1 MADLGK
7 PTART
12 AKKVKTADFH
22 NNITVFKNSKNWANS
37 KLKANEDNDSSKS
50 IQNRKTMQSKI
61 EACFKTF
68 LRVNL
73 KS

>member
-12 AKKVKTADFH
+12 VKKVKTAEFH
-22 NNITVFKNSKNWANS
+22 NNITVSKDKKHWAIS
-37 KLKANEDNDSSKS
+37 KSKANEDDDSSKS

-68 LRVNL
+68 LRVGL
-73 KS
+73 ES